1 MNLKKL
7 MKECLVN
14 MNKFYLPF
22 LFAMIISYIVTPF
35 VKWFAHK
42 VGAIDVPKDDRRV
55 HKVPIPRLGGLAIY
69 ISMIISL
76 LIFVDIDRSIIGIMI
91 GATIIVITGVI
102 DDIKPLSAKTK
113 FLAQIVAAVVLVF
126 SDIRIEFIS
135 NPFDK
140 VNEFIF
146 LGEHLSIA
154 ITIFWVIGITN
165 TVNFIDGLDGLAAGV
180 ASISAMALLFVASI
194 NGFAGVA
201 IMSAIL
207 AGATFGFLPYNFN
220 PAKIFMGDTGAL
232 LLGYMLS
239 VIAIK
244 GVMKSVAAIGI
255 AVPILVLGIPIFDT
269 TFAIF
274 RRLKNKRPPWQA
286 DKGHLHHRLLDRG
299 LTQKQA
305 VLTLYFVSI
314 CLGAAAVLITD
325 SDPQSGAIILVIVTT
340 LSFIAA
346 IRVGL
351 VNVKKK
357 RRVEEGKK

>member
-1 MNLKKL
+1 
-7 MKECLVN
+7 

-22 LFAMIISYIVTPF
+22 FFAMIISYIVTPF
-35 VKWFAHK
+35 VKWLANK
-42 VGAIDVPKDDRRV
+42 VGAVDVPKDDRRV

-69 ISMIISL
+69 ISMIVSM
-76 LIFVDIDRSIIGIMI
+76 LIFIEDIDRSIIGIMI

-113 FLAQIVAAVVLVF
+113 FAAQIVAAVVLVL
-126 SDIRIEFIS
+126 SDVRIDFIS

-140 VNEFIF
+140 VNGLIF
-146 LGEHLSIA
+146 LGTLSIPV
-154 ITIFWVIGITN
+154 TIFWVIGITN

-194 NGFAGVA
+194 NGFIGVA
-201 IMSAIL
+201 IMSAII
-207 AGATFGFLPYNFN
+207 AGAAFGFLPYNFN
-220 PAKIFMGDTGAL
+220 PAKIFMGDTGSL

-269 TFAIF
+269 TFAIL
-274 RRLKNKRPPWQA
+274 RRLINKRPPWKA
-286 DKGHLHHRLLDRG
+286 DKGHLHHRLLARG

-325 SDPQSGAIILVIVTT
+325 SDPQSGAIILVIVAT

-351 VNVKKK
+351 VNVKRK

>member
-1 MNLKKL
+1 MN
-7 MKECLVN
+7 E
-14 MNKFYLPF
+14 FYLPF
-22 LFAMIISYIVTPF
+22 FFAMIISYIATPF
-35 VKWFAHK
+35 VKWFANK
-42 VGAIDVPKDDRRV
+42 VGAIDVPKDERRV

-69 ISMIISL
+69 ISMIISMF
-76 LIFVDIDRSIIGIMI
+76 IFIKDIDIEMIGIMI

-102 DDIKPLSAKTK
+102 DDIRPLSAKTK
-113 FLAQIVAAVVLVF
+113 FLVQIAAAIVLILVGVE
-126 SDIRIEFIS
+126 IEFLS
-135 NPFDK
+135 NPFSE
-140 VNEFIF
+140 VNDIISLGIF
-146 LGEHLSIA
+146 SVPV
-154 ITIFWVIGITN
+154 TIFWVIGITN
-165 TVNFIDGLDGLAAGV
+165 TLNFIDGLDGLAAGV
-180 ASISAMALLFVASI
+180 ASISAMSLLFVASI
-194 NGFAGVA
+194 NGFIGVA

-220 PAKIFMGDTGAL
+220 PAKIFMGDTGSL

-274 RRLKNKRPPWQA
+274 RRLINKKAPWKA

-314 CLGAAAVLITD
+314 CLGASAVLITD
-325 SDPQSGAIILVIVTT
+325 SDAQSGAIILVIVTT

-351 VNVKKK
+351 VNIKTKD
-357 RRVEEGKK
+357 RVEQGKK